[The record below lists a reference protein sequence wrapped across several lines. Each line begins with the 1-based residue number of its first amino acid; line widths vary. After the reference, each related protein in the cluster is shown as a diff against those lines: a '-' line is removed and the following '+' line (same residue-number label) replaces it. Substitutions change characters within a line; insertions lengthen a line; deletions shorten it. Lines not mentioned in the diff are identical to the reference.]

1 MRYIVNSEN
10 RVLAVSFGAMLN
22 YADCDCTEYTGITPS
37 GWNNLEEWYED
48 EGEKLWRWKIVGK
61 NLVYDASAIAPEEG
75 EWGIPELQNKT
86 VSGMILGQ
94 MVVTPDE
101 GFDGL
106 SSVTIEAQPGWKF
119 CDESNVMVAPDESVL
134 YVNTGTNSMP
144 KVIMVT
150 CTRSTIAD
158 SYVVRS
164 MWIELTDNSVTAGE
178 AYLNVNGTPYRFTSF
193 SSIAVARNGGTLS
206 ISIPGTTFYYSSSAV
221 YYKCFVM
228 YGDTGSTESLNSQA
242 KTVTPTK
249 SKQIILPDEGYS
261 YLSSVTIEAIPGEY
275 IVTDNATATAED
287 IAKGETAY
295 ANGVKLTG
303 THTDPTITQTGG
315 TLSIK

>member
-1 MRYIVNSEN
+1 MRYIVNSDN

-37 GWNNLEEWYED
+37 GWDNLEGWYED
-48 EGEKLWRWKIVGK
+48 EGEKLWRWKIVGG

-75 EWGIPELQNKT
+75 EWGIPELQDKT

-94 MVVTPDE
+94 TVVTPDE

-119 CDESNVMVAPDESVL
+119 CDESNVMVLDTGSAL
-134 YVNTGTNSMP
+134 YVNTGTNCMP
-144 KVIMVT
+144 KAIMVT
-150 CTRSTIAD
+150 CTRNAIAD
-158 SYVVRS
+158 SYVVCS
-164 MWIELTDNSVTAGE
+164 MWIELTDDTVTAGE
-178 AYLNVNGTPYRFTSF
+178 AYVNINGALYKSTTF
-193 SSIAVARNGGTLS
+193 SAITVTRNGGTLS
-206 ISIPGTTFYYSSSAV
+206 ISMQGSTFYYSSSAV

-228 YGDTGSTESLNSQA
+228 YGDTGSSENTNAQA

-249 SKQIILPDEGYS
+249 VKQIIVPDEGYS

-275 IVTDNATATAED
+275 INTADATAEAED
-287 IAKGETAY
+287 IKNGETAY
-295 ANGVKLTG
+295 VNGVKLTG
-303 THTDPTITQTGG
+303 THTDPVFTQTDS